1 MVGNRKQ
8 HGLSMVGFLLTL
20 SLLGFFAFITMR
32 LFPVYTEFYSVKS
45 DMEGLRN
52 EPNARGLSPE
62 QLRNLLFRRFQISYV
77 ESVKPTDVTFDR
89 NRGYNMNVVYEVRRP
104 LMGNLDFVAKFS
116 HTVNFE
122 Q

>member
-32 LFPVYTEFYSVKS
+32 LFPVYTEYYSVKS

-104 LMGNLDFVAKFS
+104 LMGNLDFVAKFN

>member
-116 HTVNFE
+116 HTVNLE

>member
-1 MVGNRKQ
+1 
-8 HGLSMVGFLLTL
+8 MVGFLLTL

-116 HTVNFE
+116 HTVNLE